1 MVLPGGISGVQAQRI
16 DIQVFL
22 QDNASGK
29 VRFLTSAIDD
39 MSDVKRKDAAN
50 TARMEQAQNKTN
62 SAFQRFVNVLKV
74 GQDAIVGFNGALLS
88 LLFLGMQMQRT
99 FTNALKAIFEGYREA
114 IPEGHKF
121 NALTNELAANWEF
134 FKFQLADAL
143 ANSPMFERMTEIAVW
158 MLDILSTMPEPLQR
172 ILGYTAAILAAFGT
186 LLFFVGVTGLGLAGL
201 VDSAKTFRS
210 VIGGISFA
218 AFAAFA
224 LKIFKI
230 VAAFALLNSTL
241 MKFWTE
247 TQQGEEQL
255 NSMKSEG
262 TDIINN
268 FLEPFRSLL
277 GDTIPVMENFGE
289 VGVYIGAI
297 LGNALAGLLQ
307 VVAALS
313 GVFRLAW
320 EVIATI
326 VTGKIALIL
335 GAIDHLLRAL
345 VWVAEALDFVFQTD
359 TASSVRRWQ
368 RDVSNLAGSF
378 EDAAL
383 DIDRFNQAGME
394 TGEIIDD
401 LSKDIASPSEAVEDY
416 RRRMSEAT
424 ESPTADFDLADMSP
438 TESRTSQ
445 QPQQAG
451 DTTNIIIGGI
461 NDALEMGLIT
471 EDQAESVKMAAG
483 KGVFG

>member
-1 MVLPGGISGVQAQRI
+1 MVLAGGTSGAQAQRI

-99 FTNALKAIFEGYREA
+99 FTNALKAIFEGYKEA

-121 NALTNELAANWEF
+121 NAITNELAANWEF

-158 MLDILSTMPEPLQR
+158 MLDIFSTMPEPLQR
-172 ILGYTAAILAAFGT
+172 ILGYTTAILAAFGT

-201 VDSAKTFRS
+201 VDSAKTFRN
-210 VIGGISFA
+210 VIGGITFA

-224 LKIFKI
+224 MKIAKI
-230 VAAFALLNSTL
+230 VAALAVLNGTL
-241 MKFWTE
+241 IKFWRE

-255 NSMKSEG
+255 NSMKSAG
-262 TDIINN
+262 TEIINN
-268 FLEPFRSLL
+268 FLAPFRNLL
-277 GDTIPVMENFGE
+277 GDTIPVMGNFGE
-289 VGVYIGAI
+289 VGVYIGAVV
-297 LGNALAGLLQ
+297 GNALTGLLQ

-313 GVFRLAW
+313 GIFRLAW
-320 EVIATI
+320 EAAASIVSITI
-326 VTGKIALIL
+326 SAMLRPIEK
-335 GAIDHLLRAL
+335 LLQAL
-345 VWVAEALDFVFQTD
+345 VWMTQALDAAFGTD
-359 TASSVRRWQ
+359 TASSVRGWHRN
-368 RDVSNLAGSF
+368 VSNLANSLQ
-378 EDAAL
+378 DAAM
-383 DIDRFNQAGME
+383 DFDRFNQAGID
-394 TGEIIDD
+394 TGKIIDD
-401 LSKDIASPSEAVEDY
+401 LSKTIDSPSVAVEDY
-416 RRRMSEAT
+416 RKRISETT
-424 ESPTADFDLADMSP
+424 ESPTADVDLADVSP
-438 TESRTSQ
+438 TESKTSQ
-445 QPQQAG
+445 QPQQTG
-451 DTTNIIIGGI
+451 DITNIFVGGI

-471 EDQAESVKMAAG
+471 EDQTESAKMAAG
-483 KGVFG
+483 KGI

>member
-1 MVLPGGISGVQAQRI
+1 MVLAGGISGAQAQRI

-39 MSDVKRKDAAN
+39 MSDVKRKDAVN

-99 FTNALKAIFEGYREA
+99 FTNALKAIFEGYKEA

-121 NALTNELAANWEF
+121 NAITNKLAASWEF

-143 ANSPMFERMTEIAVW
+143 ANSPMFERMTEIAVR
-158 MLDILSTMPEPLQR
+158 MLDIFSTMPEPLQR
-172 ILGYTAAILAAFGT
+172 ILGYTTVILAAFGT

-210 VIGGISFA
+210 VLGGITFA

-224 LKIFKI
+224 IKIAKI
-230 VAAFALLNSTL
+230 VAAFTVLNGTL
-241 MKFWTE
+241 MKFWDE
-247 TQQGEEQL
+247 TQQGEDQL
-255 NSMKSEG
+255 NSMKSAG

-268 FLEPFRSLL
+268 FLAPFRDIL
-277 GDTIPVMENFGE
+277 GNTIPVMGNFGE
-289 VGVYIGAI
+289 VGVFIGAI
-297 LGNALAGLLQ
+297 VGNALNGLLQ
-307 VVAALS
+307 LVAGLS

-320 EVIATI
+320 ESALSIVSSAIARI
-326 VTGKIALIL
+326 LRRIDNLLQAL
-335 GAIDHLLRAL
+335 LL
-345 VWVAEALDFVFQTD
+345 VAEALDSVFETD
-359 TASSVRRWQ
+359 TASSVRRWP
-368 RDVSNLAGSF
+368 RDVSNLANSF
-378 EDAAL
+378 ADAAL
-383 DIDRFNQAGME
+383 DLDRFKQVGID
-394 TGEIIDD
+394 TGKIIDD
-401 LSKDIASPSEAVEDY
+401 LGNNIVSPSEAVEDY
-416 RRRMSEAT
+416 RRRISEAT
-424 ESPTADFDLADMSP
+424 QSPTADVNLADVSP

-451 DTTNIIIGGI
+451 DTTNIIIGGLHE
-461 NDALEMGLIT
+461 ALQMGLIT
-471 EDQAESVKMAAG
+471 EDQAESGKMAAG
-483 KGVFG
+483 KGVF